1 MASEQAGGPSPG
13 STGGTPLGYPGGPL
27 PGSPGGAPPAT
38 GELPPATG
46 PVPDGPLVR
55 RGGISARWRHQRP
68 AQDTSR
74 WRERTAGS
82 SAVTRRRP
90 SAVARHRPSA
100 VVRSR
105 ATPYLFILPAFVV
118 YAAFSLYPLVRA
130 AQFSLFEWP
139 GFGPSTFVGLQNYV
153 DLASDAAFLAAIGNA
168 LVLIVFYAVLPLVIG
183 LVLAAIFRRGQVR
196 GMGFF
201 RSVIFLPQV
210 IALVVVAVAWR
221 NIYAPGGPLNE
232 ALRAVGLDGLARGW
246 LGDPGAA
253 LPAVGFIGT
262 WLEMGL
268 VMLLLLAGMSRIP
281 DDLFEA
287 ARLDGAG
294 PVREFFAITLPSVR
308 GEIVVA
314 LVLTI
319 IAALKT
325 FDLVYLT
332 TSGGPGNATTVPS
345 YEVYFRA
352 FQLREVGSASAVA
365 IVLTLL
371 VFAINVGVTRIGE
384 RAS

>member
-1 MASEQAGGPSPG
+1 MTAIAGARAAREGADAAGHDGPDGVGGAGGSGGRGRRTSRAGGP
-13 STGGTPLGYPGGPL
+13 
-27 PGSPGGAPPAT
+27 
-38 GELPPATG
+38 
-46 PVPDGPLVR
+46 
-55 RGGISARWRHQRP
+55 
-68 AQDTSR
+68 
-74 WRERTAGS
+74 
-82 SAVTRRRP
+82 
-90 SAVARHRPSA
+90 PSA

-105 ATPYLFILPAFVV
+105 WMPYLFILPAFLV
-118 YAAFSLYPLVRA
+118 YGAFSLYPLIRA
-130 AQFSLFEWP
+130 AQFSLYEWS
-139 GFGPSTFVGLQNYV
+139 GFGASTFVGLDNYI
-153 DLASDAAFLAAIGNA
+153 DLASDPDFRAAIVNA
-168 LVLIVFYAVLPLVIG
+168 LVLIFFYAVLPLIVG
-183 LVLAAIFRRGQVR
+183 LVLAAILRRGQVR

-201 RSVIFLPQV
+201 RTVIFLPQV

-221 NIYAPGGPLNE
+221 HIYAPSGPLNQ
-232 ALRAVGLDGLARGW
+232 ALRSLGLDSLARGW

-262 WLEMGL
+262 WLQMGL

-281 DDLFEA
+281 NEQFEA

-294 PVREFFAITLPSVR
+294 PVQEFFAITLPSVR

-325 FDLVYLT
+325 FDLVYMT

-345 YEVYFRA
+345 YEVYDRA

-365 IVLTLL
+365 IVLTAL
-371 VFAINVGVTRIGE
+371 VFAINLVVTRIGE
-384 RAS
+384 RES